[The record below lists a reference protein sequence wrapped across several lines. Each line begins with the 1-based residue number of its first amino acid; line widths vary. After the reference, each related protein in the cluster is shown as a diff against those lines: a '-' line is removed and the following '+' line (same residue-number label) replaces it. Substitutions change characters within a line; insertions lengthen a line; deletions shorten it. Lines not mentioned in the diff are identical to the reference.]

1 MTIGISRLVPL
12 AILAGPFWFGW
23 LGWLGRA
30 GSAGTVSGTRTTALG
45 GAADA
50 TKGDT
55 LPGGDVLT
63 PKIVI
68 NAITPRAT
76 APAASSE
83 GEDGGCSK
91 TAFMMPASPAA
102 A

>member
-1 MTIGISRLVPL
+1 VTIGISRVVPL
-12 AILAGPFWFGW
+12 TILAGPFWRGW
-23 LGWLGRA
+23 LGLA
-30 GSAGTVSGTRTTALG
+30 GSAGTLSGSRTTVLG

-55 LPGGDVLT
+55 SPGRDVLT